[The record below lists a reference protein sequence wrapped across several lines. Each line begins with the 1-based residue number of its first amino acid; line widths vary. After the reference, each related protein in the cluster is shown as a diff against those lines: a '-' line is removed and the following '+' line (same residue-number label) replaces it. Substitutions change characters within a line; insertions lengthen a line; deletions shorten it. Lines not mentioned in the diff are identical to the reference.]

1 MSSPIT
7 VNIIS
12 AQSTTTDD
20 DTKEE
25 QPVHLLKFRYDNQQ
39 FEYKLAKGFDPDD
52 DDLFENIVTS
62 IQNRFKLN
70 GDIKILDLENYNVVD
85 MDDIEDHLDD
95 DETLGF
101 TVQHVPKENDDIKS
115 NDNGTLCVVKR
126 TSACTSDT
134 PIDPHR
140 MLNEVDLNN
149 ATLQSIQNDIPQ
161 KNDDLYRI
169 YFYLNQDHVT
179 KVFVCFAFIS
189 QDKINFLHPMK
200 RVDEKLY
207 YTEVNI
213 PWAQHQTAT
222 KVKFRY
228 KYRIYRGGITI
239 DSKDTWSECDGERE
253 IYKGSLGYYST
264 YTTVSWYYTDMQ
276 RNAGNEIIDHIIKQ
290 NSHTYESYQIS
301 SQLMTTFSAS
311 LKDSA
316 PHALVL
322 FKQVVSDTHKNHQMS
337 NVFKLQLLQTYINL
351 TKDRF
356 YVMKTETVYRII
368 ETYFK
373 DRKYRRQQIQIG
385 QEIYNSFIQTVRD
398 LLRNRRDKRDDE
410 KLSSKE
416 YVLLHPIYNFFHYFE
431 NRTKRKPLIFDKKGY
446 IGLCESDRSWNKLPS
461 ISNILGMDL
470 NIADLPHCQRR
481 YPLEYLV
488 IKLCHIKKANGAR
501 LFKQCLETISL
512 KQETPTIYD
521 AMFENDV
528 CRIHMFSV
536 LRADFGLWQELI
548 VCIGVDVIVM
558 NQKILKDFRRNLQ
571 RQIDMMSSKSAA
583 KLTDLTNLTI
593 NYPQLFDTPEILCT
607 LLRNFKLIQ
616 REKQLANNTVMRITE
631 MISRDNSKITS
642 LQQEN
647 AKLKEANSIMTAK
660 LKDIAVHPIKTFD
673 LQDIAMKE
681 DTIEKQKEFD
691 VQLQM
696 DENRL
701 NEWNLNSI
709 KIENELKEN
718 MTQNTKDL
726 LDRYM
731 ECKRL
736 CDTQQSRMEHVVTY
750 CTKLNKMKRTLN
762 NENTQ
767 DRCNELK

>member
-416 YVLLHPIYNFFHYFE
+416 YVLLHPIYNFFRYFE
-431 NRTKRKPLIFDKKGY
+431 NHKKAKQQWNGKPLVFNDKKKHVLA
-446 IGLCESDRSWNKLPS
+446 GLCQYDRSWNTLRS
-461 ISNILGMDL
+461 IQNVLEVDL
-470 NIADLPHCQRR
+470 NIASLHQCHRQ
-481 YPLEYLV
+481 YPLEHLV
-488 IKLCHIKKANGAR
+488 IKLCDINRASNGVQ
-501 LFKQCLETISL
+501 LFKECLETISRQ
-512 KQETPTIYD
+512 KERSNTYDDMFANPT
-521 AMFENDV
+521 
-528 CRIHMFSV
+528 CTIHLFSV
-536 LRADFGLWQELI
+536 LRTDFDLWQELI
-548 VCIGVDVIVM
+548 ASIGLDVICM
-558 NQKILKDFRRNLQ
+558 NPGIMRAFRTHLQ
-571 RQIDMMSSKSAA
+571 RTIERMSGKDASVRIPHLNHLILNFA
-583 KLTDLTNLTI
+583 
-593 NYPQLFDTPEILCT
+593 QLFDTP
-607 LLRNFKLIQ
+607 
-616 REKQLANNTVMRITE
+616 
-631 MISRDNSKITS
+631 
-642 LQQEN
+642 
-647 AKLKEANSIMTAK
+647 SI
-660 LKDIAVHPIKTFD
+660 
-673 LQDIAMKE
+673 
-681 DTIEKQKEFD
+681 
-691 VQLQM
+691 
-696 DENRL
+696 R
-701 NEWNLNSI
+701 W
-709 KIENELKEN
+709 
-718 MTQNTKDL
+718 
-726 LDRYM
+726 
-731 ECKRL
+731 
-736 CDTQQSRMEHVVTY
+736 
-750 CTKLNKMKRTLN
+750 
-762 NENTQ
+762 
-767 DRCNELK
+767 

>member
-276 RNAGNEIIDHIIKQ
+276 RKAGNGIIDHIIKQ

-337 NVFKLQLLQTYINL
+337 NVFKLQLLQTYVDL
-351 TKDRF
+351 VMDQF
-356 YVMKTETVYRII
+356 CVMKTETVYRII

-385 QEIYNSFIQTVRD
+385 QEICNSFIQTVRD

-416 YVLLHPIYNFFHYFE
+416 YVLLHPIYNFFRYFQSRKKAKQRW
-431 NRTKRKPLIFDKKGY
+431 NRKSLEFDKGKHVQ
-446 IGLCESDRSWNKLPS
+446 LCTSDPSWNRLSMRTVLEVDLS
-461 ISNILGMDL
+461 IAG
-470 NIADLPHCQRR
+470 LPHCHRP
-481 YPLEYLV
+481 YPLEHLV
-488 IKLCHIKKANGAR
+488 IKLCDINRESNGVE
-501 LFKQCLETISL
+501 LFKEFLEAISL
-512 KQETPTIYD
+512 QNETQTIYNSIFD
-521 AMFENDV
+521 QPI
-528 CRIHMFSV
+528 CRCYLFSV
-536 LRADFGLWQELI
+536 LRADFELWQELI
-548 VCIGVDVIVM
+548 VSIGLDVIYM
-558 NQKILKDFRRNLQ
+558 NPK
-571 RQIDMMSSKSAA
+571 MMNAFQTYLRDHIERMDSKNAA
-583 KLTDLTNLTI
+583 KLQQLNNLII
-593 NYPQLFDTPEILCT
+593 NFPQPFDTPRIRCGLVS
-607 LLRNFKLIQ
+607 
-616 REKQLANNTVMRITE
+616 REK
-631 MISRDNSKITS
+631 
-642 LQQEN
+642 
-647 AKLKEANSIMTAK
+647 
-660 LKDIAVHPIKTFD
+660 HF
-673 LQDIAMKE
+673 
-681 DTIEKQKEFD
+681 
-691 VQLQM
+691 
-696 DENRL
+696 
-701 NEWNLNSI
+701 
-709 KIENELKEN
+709 
-718 MTQNTKDL
+718 
-726 LDRYM
+726 
-731 ECKRL
+731 CK
-736 CDTQQSRMEHVVTY
+736 
-750 CTKLNKMKRTLN
+750 
-762 NENTQ
+762 
-767 DRCNELK
+767 